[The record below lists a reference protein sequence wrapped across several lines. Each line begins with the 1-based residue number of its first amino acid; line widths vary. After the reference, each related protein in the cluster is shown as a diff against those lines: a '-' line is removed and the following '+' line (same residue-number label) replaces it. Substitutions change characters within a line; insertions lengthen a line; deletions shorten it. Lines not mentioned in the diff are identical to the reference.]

1 MIRLVLRSKGKIVP
15 GWENDSER
23 LLFGLAQAKVEPGAS
38 LHQQLEDAG
47 VAISAGDA
55 AGAVTLDYD
64 GDAARAVQVV
74 LELPDEAWDNLA
86 NWADD
91 LLDQA
96 LLSDEEDD

>member
-1 MIRLVLRSKGKIVP
+1 MIRLVVRSKGKIIP

-23 LLFGLAQAKVEPGAS
+23 LLFCLSPVEVEQDAS
-38 LHQQLEDAG
+38 LHQHLEESGATVSRDEA
-47 VAISAGDA
+47 V
-55 AGAVTLDYD
+55 GAVMLDYD
-64 GDAARAVQVV
+64 GDVARAVQVI